1 MQRYCAEYTVKVK
14 VSDVMFTSDET
25 EQEIKDKIKS
35 VGQDKLRKWITGN
48 MFDPDK
54 VVFEEDIRITDK
66 GL

>member
-1 MQRYCAEYTVKVK
+1 VK

>member
-14 VSDVMFTSDET
+14 ISDVMFTSDES
-25 EQEIKDKIKS
+25 EQEIKDKIRS

>member
-14 VSDVMFTSDET
+14 VSDVMFTSDES
-25 EQEIKDKIKS
+25 EQEVKDKIRS